1 MRAVL
6 TGTDLLKDIDGSFK
20 TIETNTNIQTAVD
33 ATIYFN
39 EDDFNTFISESTI
52 NEIVL
57 ISKTQLNT
65 IVPDIELD
73 ENNQIISNTGKDLS
87 LFLKSYC
94 EDNGITYTPI
104 IVDNNAV
111 TVPYV
116 EDADN
121 KLIIRIAYDTT
132 ALIDDL

>member
-39 EDDFNTFISESTI
+39 VDEFNTFISESAI

-57 ISKTQLNT
+57 ISKRN
-65 IVPDIELD
+65 
-73 ENNQIISNTGKDLS
+73 
-87 LFLKSYC
+87 
-94 EDNGITYTPI
+94 
-104 IVDNNAV
+104 
-111 TVPYV
+111 
-116 EDADN
+116 
-121 KLIIRIAYDTT
+121 
-132 ALIDDL
+132 